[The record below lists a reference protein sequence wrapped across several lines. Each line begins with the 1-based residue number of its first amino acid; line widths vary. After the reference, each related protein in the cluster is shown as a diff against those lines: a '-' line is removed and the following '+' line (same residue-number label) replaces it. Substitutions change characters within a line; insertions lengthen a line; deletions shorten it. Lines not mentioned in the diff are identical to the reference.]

1 MKKKYSLFIGRY
13 QPLHKG
19 HITLIRKVLDEGKNV
34 CIALR
39 DTPIQESDP
48 YSVAERIVMVE
59 KVFKK
64 EIADGSVVVMG
75 IPDIEEVC
83 YGRRVGW
90 GIRELQLDKETE
102 KISATAIRESVNKED
117 RGSGI

>member
-1 MKKKYSLFIGRY
+1 MKYSLFIGRY

-39 DTPIQESDP
+39 DTPISNTDP
-48 YSVAERIVMVE
+48 YSIAERTVMVE
-59 KVFKK
+59 KVFKE
-64 EIADGSVVVMG
+64 EIISKKIIVIS

-90 GIRELQLDKETE
+90 GIRELELDKETE
-102 KISATAIRESVNKED
+102 AISATAIREGKK
-117 RGSGI
+117 